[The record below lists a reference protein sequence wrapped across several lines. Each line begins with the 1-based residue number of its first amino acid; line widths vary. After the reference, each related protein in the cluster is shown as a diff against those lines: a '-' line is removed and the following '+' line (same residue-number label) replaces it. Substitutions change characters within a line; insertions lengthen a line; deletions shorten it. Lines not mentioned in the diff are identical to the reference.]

1 MNASWIEP
9 PPPQR
14 GMGCFGRGCLILIVF
29 ILFLAAAFAAGTF
42 LAVRYLR
49 TSYFV
54 TRPAELPASNAT
66 DQERETARV
75 KWYDFERAARA
86 HTASRIE
93 LTADELNALI
103 ASEPDLRGKAFV
115 SIEANTAR
123 VQLSIPLSFTRLMR
137 GRYMNAECT
146 VQSDPDGDPANAH
159 ITSVIVNGK
168 PVAEDVL
175 DYRGPYGFR
184 HYLAQWSDQAALKTF
199 EIRDGKVILESRSS
213 D

>member
-1 MNASWIEP
+1 VNGWIEP

-14 GMGCFGRGCLILIVF
+14 GTGCFGKGCLILVVF
-29 ILFLAAAFAAGTF
+29 VLVLAAAFAAGTF
-42 LAVRYLR
+42 FAVRYLR

-54 TRPAELPASNAT
+54 TAPAELPASNAT
-66 DQERETARV
+66 DQEREMARA
-75 KWYDFERAARA
+75 KWYEFKRAARA
-86 HTASRIE
+86 HTAARVE
-93 LTADELNALI
+93 FTAEELNALI
-103 ASEPDLRGKAFV
+103 SAERELRGKAFV
-115 SIEANTAR
+115 SIQGNAAR
-123 VQLSIPLSFTRLMR
+123 LQVSIPLVFSRLLR

-184 HYLAQWSDQAALKTF
+184 HYLGQWSDQVALKTF
-199 EIRDGKVILESRSS
+199 EVKDGKVIFESRSS

>member
-1 MNASWIEP
+1 MSATWIEP

-14 GMGCFGRGCLILIVF
+14 GMGCFGRGCLIFFVF
-29 ILFLAAAFAAGTF
+29 VLFLAAAFAGGTF

-54 TRPAELPASNAT
+54 TAPTELPASNAT
-66 DQERETARV
+66 DQEREMARA

-86 HTASRIE
+86 HTASRVE
-93 LTADELNALI
+93 FTADELNALI
-103 ASEPDLRGKAFV
+103 ASEREMRGKAYV
-115 SIEANTAR
+115 SIEGNTAR
-123 VQLSIPLSFTRLMR
+123 LQLSIPLSFSRLMH

-146 VQSDPDGDPANAH
+146 VQSDPDGVPSHAH

-184 HYLAQWSDQAALKTF
+184 HYLGQWSDQAALKTF
-199 EIRDGKVILESRSS
+199 EIKDGKVIFESRSS

>member
-1 MNASWIEP
+1 MSATWIEP

-14 GMGCFGRGCLILIVF
+14 GMGCFGRGCLILTVF
-29 ILFLAAAFAAGTF
+29 FLVLVAAFAAGTF
-42 LAVRYLR
+42 FAVRYLR

-54 TRPAELPASNAT
+54 TTPTELPASTAT
-66 DQERETARV
+66 DQERETARL

-103 ASEPDLRGKAFV
+103 ASERDLRGKAFV
-115 SIEANTAR
+115 SVEGNTAR
-123 VQLSIPLSFTRLMR
+123 LQVSIPLTFVRLMH
-137 GRYMNAECT
+137 GHYMNAECS
-146 VQSDPDGDPANAH
+146 VQSDPDGNPANAH

-168 PVAEDVL
+168 PVGEDVL

-184 HYLAQWSDQAALKTF
+184 HYLEQWSEQAALKTF
-199 EIRDGKVILESRSS
+199 EIKDGKVILESRGSE
-213 D
+213 